1 MECDPQ
7 EIGLQGLLLDRLTS
21 RERKTIEAFK
31 KRILPER
38 EAKQTATAS
47 LAEGFARSRFS
58 ASRRG
63 PRDQADL
70 HAELEYLAS
79 VAE

>member
-7 EIGLQGLLLDRLTS
+7 KIGLQGLLLDR
-21 RERKTIEAFK
+21 KAIEAFK

-63 PRDQADL
+63 SRDQADL
-70 HAELEYLAS
+70 HAEPARILG
-79 VAE
+79 